1 MKKEENAVRVVN
13 SISELHRL
21 LELPP
26 PQHPLITVLH
36 LETLLAYDIPP
47 EPEKVN
53 YSFYQ
58 ICMKKN
64 FTGKLKYGQHYY
76 DFDEGVLSFIAPGQI
91 LSSET
96 VATEGWVLIIHPDLL
111 QGYPLGKTIKE
122 YGFFSYELSE
132 ALFVSEKEQQVMET
146 ILANIEQEYSANIDT
161 HSQNI
166 IITQIELLLNYAARF
181 YNRQFITR
189 KKVNIDLLSSLEA
202 LLTAYFSGDLALSL
216 GLPTVEWVAGQ
227 LHLSPHYLSDLL
239 RSATGQNAQQHIQNK
254 LIEKAK
260 EMLTTTSLSVGE
272 IAYQLGFQ
280 YPQSFNKLFKNKTSF
295 SPLQFRESFN

>member
-1 MKKEENAVRVVN
+1 MKKEENKVRDIQ
-13 SISELHRL
+13 SISELHRQL
-21 LELPP
+21 ALPA

-36 LETLLAYDIPP
+36 LEEIKAVPDAA
-47 EPEKVN
+47 PEKVTYN
-53 YSFYQ
+53 FYQ
-58 ICMKKN
+58 VCMKKN
-64 FTGKLKYGQHYY
+64 FAGKLKYGQQYY
-76 DFDEGVLSFIAPGQI
+76 DFDNGILSFIAPGQV
-91 LSSET
+91 LSTEGA
-96 VATEGWVLIIHPDLL
+96 ATEGWVLIIHPDLL

-132 ALFVSEKEQQVMET
+132 ALFVSEKEQQLIET

-181 YNRQFITR
+181 YNRQFFTR
-189 KKVNIDLLSSLEA
+189 KKVNNDLLSSLEA
-202 LLTAYFSGDLALSL
+202 LLSAYFNGDQALTL
-216 GLPTVEWVAGQ
+216 GLPSVEWIARQ
-227 LHLSPHYLSDLL
+227 LHVSPHYLSDLL
-239 RSATGQNAQQHIQNK
+239 RSATGQNAQQHIQSK
-254 LIEKAK
+254 LIDKAK
-260 EMLTTTSLSVGE
+260 EMLSTTSLSVGE